1 MNGIG
6 RPAAANS
13 EVAVIVAVP
22 GTPTVP
28 MDTSRASTT
37 RNRNWAGE
45 YEIPWAFTA
54 NTASSTGHTP
64 AHPGMPR
71 FAPRLATK
79 DAISPGTPL
88 ERRLRT
94 VTGIVPML
102 LSEVNATT
110 PVGQYALKN
119 GIGLR
124 RVVTDRMSGCT
135 MNSCR
140 IIATYATTS
149 TVTSGSSAA
158 TSLLLTAAAISASTA
173 YGVNPTTI
181 CVALDSTTLPAST
194 NALNGLTAA
203 APLAVLAAEL

>member
-1 MNGIG
+1 
-6 RPAAANS
+6 
-13 EVAVIVAVP
+13 
-22 GTPTVP
+22 
-28 MDTSRASTT
+28 
-37 RNRNWAGE
+37 
-45 YEIPWAFTA
+45 
-54 NTASSTGHTP
+54 
-64 AHPGMPR
+64 MPR

-181 CVALDSTTLPAST
+181 CVALDSTTLPHPRTLERFDSRGALGGLGGGVVGDGHEDREDHHGHDLIGIPVWTRFVGNSATIVSST
-194 NALNGLTAA
+194 AGTSRCW
-203 APLAVLAAEL
+203 